1 MLWLRAKA
9 INEAWVMETTG
20 AELDV
25 ENEKRNQF
33 MQLKVRRMECARNAE
48 SEKRTLVLPER
59 PRPLY

>member
-1 MLWLRAKA
+1 
-9 INEAWVMETTG
+9 METTG